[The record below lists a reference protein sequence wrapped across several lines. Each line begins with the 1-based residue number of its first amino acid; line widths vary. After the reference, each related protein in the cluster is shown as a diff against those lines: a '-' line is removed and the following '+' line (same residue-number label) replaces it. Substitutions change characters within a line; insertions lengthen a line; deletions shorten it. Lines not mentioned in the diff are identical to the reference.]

1 MTEPETPSPSDEPSD
16 EEIPQAAEAM
26 ARLLANLSGRSVAGF
41 FPDPLADLSL
51 EQMMANPSLVPPLDI
66 ELQMVRYGDP
76 HAAAQTILAAMI
88 QSTAEEREGILAE
101 IGGGDL
107 DKDGFYSYLLDLLRT
122 DLVTTGDISVERVP
136 RLIPEYGPK
145 TLSRPLE
152 DWELRDCYFTWFQT
166 LNLRP
171 TWGQFARALR
181 YLSPDGESGEAPI
194 GEERRPA

>member
-1 MTEPETPSPSDEPSD
+1 MTEAETPSPSDEG
-16 EEIPQAAEAM
+16 IPQAAEAM

-66 ELQMVRYGDP
+66 ELQLVRYGDS
-76 HAAAQTILAAMI
+76 HAVAQTILAAMI

-101 IGGGDL
+101 IGGRDL

-122 DLVTTGDISVERVP
+122 EVVTTGDISVERVR

-152 DWELRDCYFTWFQT
+152 DWELRDCYFTWIQI

-171 TWGQFARALR
+171 TRGQFARALR
-181 YLSPDGESGEAPI
+181 CLSAQGESGEAPL
-194 GEERRPA
+194 GEGRRPA